1 LGFGGNDLEND
12 EQKELAIK
20 LKVVQSKIKSVGAG
34 VGRIHSSHLSELGDE
49 APELIV
55 VRSEEHKK
63 VVKLVSDRLAPDDG
77 IVLRED
83 DIEDLKV
90 GEGDMVTI
98 EPYSSISDD
107 VKELWKKMKD
117 KFKKKD
123 EEEEEE
129 ESS

>member
-1 LGFGGNDLEND
+1 
-12 EQKELAIK
+12 
-20 LKVVQSKIKSVGAG
+20 
-34 VGRIHSSHLSELGDE
+34 
-49 APELIV
+49 
-55 VRSEEHKK
+55 
-63 VVKLVSDRLAPDDG
+63 
-77 IVLRED
+77 
-83 DIEDLKV
+83 
-90 GEGDMVTI
+90 MVTI